1 MMYCEVVLVSDLSR
15 PIEQNYYEILDMT
28 LEEFLY
34 SEIKNFD
41 PAKTDFLSVLVDGV
55 KIRKDC
61 WNYYNLKRAKSIKL
75 ILEPQGDPFSWV
87 MIIVTIAAAAYSAYL
102 AHKLSAKTGG
112 STKTGNSIYDVN
124 AQGNSVK
131 LNEVIPEQ
139 FGMIKRFPDYIA
151 DTHKFYRNNKR
162 ILDLSLC
169 QGVGKFHH
177 SSSGSDMYFGAT
189 PFNQM
194 SEKIQFKIYEPDETL
209 ADNEIDSKLGWC
221 WFNSSE
227 ISASGKEL
235 TAPSR
240 NTDKSELV
248 YSFSRSICVIDKE
261 TRVGK
266 DKQWRVGDILK
277 IVAPDTHV
285 LLGDEVSYRAAEWY
299 CKKYYPTHPEQFPYT
314 EIKCDLDST
323 SGIEKNWIL
332 EGGHYTNFSI
342 ITQAEQEDPQ
352 HSSYG
357 LISNEH
363 YNWSYGDW
371 GYYDRN
377 EFCKQWGTAYIYTSG
392 AFSVFTEMV
401 RTEQYYFPESD
412 WNTSSQKSALWS
424 QIFTED
430 FMSRKIYNY
439 TKIGFQTMIGSSS
452 GNIYRAYYEGKTL
465 SRCLTAV
472 WDYAPSYVS
481 PGTISQFFRRDSSEA
496 IAGGSNIIAYKN
508 SSVWNRESFPGSI
521 TDLYDKVGLVYMTD
535 SEKPYKQINRSF
547 NDFDDAQAPYTY
559 YCTLSKLV
567 AQEDSRETGYFKI
580 LEVKKINLAQQ
591 YYNDLSDLLWSSN
604 EPDDQ
609 NVVLYRVAKC
619 DEEGNLIEGWKCFRN
634 NYTVNYGAD
643 FINDDEEE
651 IQGFNVS
658 VFDHV
663 EE

>member
-15 PIEQNYYEILDMT
+15 PIEQNNYEILDMT

-41 PAKTDFLSVLVDGV
+41 PTKTDFLSVLVDGV

-177 SSSGSDMYFGAT
+177 SSSGSDMYFGST

-235 TAPSR
+235 TTPKSR
-240 NTDKSELV
+240 TTKDELIYVFSKSIAVMNE
-248 YSFSRSICVIDKE
+248 E
-261 TRVGK
+261 TREFK
-266 DKQWRVGDILK
+266 DKNWEVGDILK
-277 IVAPDTHV
+277 IEFPEKHV
-285 LLGDEVSYRAAEWY
+285 LFGDNAQFRKSEWAWLHRTEPDNY
-299 CKKYYPTHPEQFPYT
+299 VTPVKASINSLESADGGYYFH
-314 EIKCDLDST
+314 
-323 SGIEKNWIL
+323 
-332 EGGHYTNFSI
+332 GGHSSNI
-342 ITQAEQEDPQ
+342 NLITAEEQQDPE
-352 HSSYG
+352 HDRYM
-357 LISNEH
+357 LISGNH
-363 YNWSYGDW
+363 YNHSGLNEFS
-371 GYYDRN
+371 YYDRN
-377 EFCKQWGTAYIYTSG
+377 SFCRCWGEGYINSDSYPHLDDL
-392 AFSVFTEMV
+392 MHI
-401 RTEQYYFPESD
+401 EQIIFPEDNWPASAFAD
-412 WNTSSQKSALWS
+412 ALVKQVINTASEPMQTKAIYKETYKGIHWIVTQTSSG
-424 QIFTED
+424 
-430 FMSRKIYNY
+430 Y
-439 TKIGFQTMIGSSS
+439 TYGS
-452 GNIYRAYYEGKTL
+452 ILDGKTL
-465 SRCLTAV
+465 TRGQIAI
-472 WDYAPSYVS
+472 WDIPPSYSS
-481 PGTISQFFRRDSSEA
+481 PGNNSQFWRMDSTDVTSQER
-496 IAGGSNIIAYKN
+496 INEIIANIKN
-508 SSVWNRESFPGSI
+508 HSGS
-521 TDLYDKVGLVYMTD
+521 TYNAYSRVGQISAD
-535 SEKPYKQINRSF
+535 ESEKPYSQSDYSY
-547 NDFDDAQAPYTY
+547 NDFEVYSPAYFY
-559 YCTLSKLV
+559 YCFGSVIYTLDDERQTDL
-567 AQEDSRETGYFKI
+567 YKI
-580 LEVKKINLAQQ
+580 VEVKKVNNLEDVA
-591 YYNDLSDLLWSSN
+591 YYYRNIFWGGYPPANKS
-604 EPDDQ
+604 
-609 NVVLYRVAKC
+609 VTFYRVKKC
-619 DEEGNLIEGWKCFRN
+619 NSAGVIDSAWKSFDK
-634 NYTVNYGAD
+634 NYTVEKGGDYEE
-643 FINDDEEE
+643 DDEE
-651 IQGFNVS
+651 IQGLNVS